1 MIPEIGNIFLIFAFS
16 ISVLSFLSST
26 FSYYSNVQIYD
37 LSKNIY
43 LIFFLLLASF
53 FVLEFSFLTDDFS
66 VLYVA
71 NNSNP
76 NLPMYYK
83 FSALWGGHEGS
94 LLLFV
99 LIISIWMMVFS
110 LLSSYTKI
118 EDKNLVLSFSHLVLF
133 SLLGFIIFSS
143 NPFERLIPIASIS
156 GTDLNPLL
164 QDFAFTIHPPI
175 LYFGYAGLIIP
186 FSLALAR
193 CFNVTEAW
201 TTHIRNWTV
210 LSWSF
215 LTLGIALGSWWAYY
229 ELGWGGWWFWDPVEN
244 SSLVPWLLATAL
256 FHSAIVSNSRKIFNN
271 WTILLAILSVV
282 GCFIGMF
289 LVRSGILTSVHSFA
303 LDPER
308 GLILLMITLAITLY
322 SFFVFFKSDVSDNNS
337 INYSIVS
344 KEYFLLINNLFLV
357 ILAVIILFGTI
368 YPIFYEIFSGGRT
381 ISVGAP
387 YFNLV
392 TVPIAFFLAFF
403 QGYGVLT
410 KWSSSPNSIKTF
422 STTLIVIAF
431 LSLAFSYL
439 LFNYLSLFNVIGIL
453 MVSSI
458 IAGVLI
464 SAIRIFDNKRFFFN
478 NLGMNLAH
486 IGIAV
491 TIFGIGVV
499 SSHSSSK
506 EVILEIGESTTLSN
520 YEFTLIAEDFKEES
534 NFYSQIAIFQ
544 VENLTNG
551 DSFDLKPEKAFY
563 PASRSIMTESAI
575 AITPKEDVYISLS
588 ERLNSGE
595 WIAKIQTKPFVR
607 FIWLGSILMCL
618 GGIFSFSR
626 RLLFK

>member
-143 NPFERLIPIASIS
+143 NPFERLIPIASMS

-271 WTILLAILSVV
+271 WTILLAILSVI

-422 STTLIVIAF
+422 SITLIVIAF

-464 SAIRIFDNKRFFFN
+464 SAIRIFDNKRFLFN